1 MLLESEDKQ
10 VLERKVRD
18 FKDEE
23 NKNIISIYRNKEIEG
38 SWDFK
43 VKEDLIRIWIKEGI
57 DPMRKIK
64 ITVSDRN
71 FRRRGGDRDD
81 KRGDRRG
88 GRSGRGG
95 RGGRGGRNR

>member
-1 MLLESEDKQ
+1 VLLESADKQ

-43 VKEDLIRIWIKEGI
+43 VKEDLIRVWIKEGI

-64 ITVSDRN
+64 VTVSDRN

>member
-1 MLLESEDKQ
+1 VLLESEDKQ

-43 VKEDLIRIWIKEGI
+43 VKEDLIRVWIKEGI

-64 ITVSDRN
+64 VTVSDRN

>member
-1 MLLESEDKQ
+1 MLLESADKQ

-43 VKEDLIRIWIKEGI
+43 VKEELIRVWIKEGI

-64 ITVSDRN
+64 VTVSDRN

>member
-1 MLLESEDKQ
+1 MLLESADKQ

-43 VKEDLIRIWIKEGI
+43 VKEDLIRVWIKEGI

-64 ITVSDRN
+64 VTVSDRN

>member
-1 MLLESEDKQ
+1 VLLESEDKQ

-43 VKEDLIRIWIKEGI
+43 VKEDLIRVWIKEGI
-57 DPMRKIK
+57 DPIRKIK
-64 ITVSDRN
+64 VTVSDRN

-81 KRGDRRG
+81 KRDRGDRR
-88 GRSGRGG
+88 GRGG
-95 RGGRGGRNR
+95 RGGRGRGGRNR